1 MIFHSCVFA
10 GRRVT
15 RFGNTVIRWWVSSS
29 AAIDCRAQYCT
40 RQALVSCIQIFMLSV
55 AMRPHDSCCA
65 SVTSIRPGILFGI
78 LQIYM
83 KHILFDLF
91 LYGISIPLC
100 VCVRACVWP
109 AGCCIVLWSYCEDRF
124 LNGFKPE
131 NRYWCI
137 LTLEYRTDKWP
148 LDVLPNVVL

>member
-1 MIFHSCVFA
+1 MIWKDLNVSGSSDELTIRIFWTFHSCVFA

-40 RQALVSCIQIFMLSV
+40 RQALVSCIQMFMLSV
-55 AMRPHDSCCA
+55 AMQPHDSCCA

-91 LYGISIPLC
+91 LYGIFIPLC
-100 VCVRACVWP
+100 VCVRVASR
-109 AGCCIVLWSYCEDRF
+109 LLYC
-124 LNGFKPE
+124 
-131 NRYWCI
+131 
-137 LTLEYRTDKWP
+137 TLELLWRSVFKRI
-148 LDVLPNVVL
+148 